1 MKLEYSI
8 PLMFPSRAEENK
20 IKLNMFGQ
28 KSIYSESIHI
38 PLSKKLKLNALK
50 KLTH

>member
-8 PLMFPSRAEENK
+8 PLMFPSRAEEK